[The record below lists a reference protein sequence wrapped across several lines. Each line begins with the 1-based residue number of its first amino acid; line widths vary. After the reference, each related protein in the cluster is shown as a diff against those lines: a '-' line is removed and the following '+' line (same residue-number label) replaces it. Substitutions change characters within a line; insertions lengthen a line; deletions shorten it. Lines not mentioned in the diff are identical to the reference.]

1 MVVKHRSYY
10 SMTDIQA
17 EVMFRTK
24 KYSTVLFGFL
34 GGFGFFYIVLGLYC
48 TIDARFIWQIMIC
61 MMSRLK
67 NSEST

>member
-10 SMTDIQA
+10 SMTDMQA

-34 GGFGFFYIVLGLYC
+34 GGFGFFLYC
-48 TIDARFIWQIMIC
+48 VRAVLHYRCQVYLADHD
-61 MMSRLK
+61 LHDV
-67 NSEST
+67 